1 MKNQHP
7 HPLVA
12 NLPPCCQF
20 LMWQARR
27 LPAHRLPRR
36 PAWWFRLQ
44 FTRLLNGGLP
54 ADENV
59 QSVIG
64 LPAHLPETE
73 RDAYN
78 VFLNTCRRRG
88 LTEEQILLL
97 LLIWLYTEP
106 QIRLA

>member
-1 MKNQHP
+1 MKNQRL

-27 LPAHRLPRR
+27 LPAHCLPRR

-44 FTRLLNGGLP
+44 FTRLLNGGLS

-64 LPAHLPETE
+64 LPAHLPEIE
-73 RDAYN
+73 YDAYN
-78 VFLNTCRRRG
+78 AFLSTCRRWG

-97 LLIWLYTEP
+97 LLIWLRTEP
-106 QIRLA
+106 QVRLA